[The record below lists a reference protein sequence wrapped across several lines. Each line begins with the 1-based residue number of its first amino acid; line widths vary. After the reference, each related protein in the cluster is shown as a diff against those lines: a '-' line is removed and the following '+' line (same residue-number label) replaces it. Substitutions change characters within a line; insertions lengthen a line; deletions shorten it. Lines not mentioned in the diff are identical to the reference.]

1 MNMSAPLKSRIAV
14 LLLAA
19 SVVPLLAGCFGAVA
33 VGAGAGV
40 LLATDRRAS
49 EIYLSDEGTEIRAA
63 NRINEKYGDKVHVN
77 VTSYNRTVLLTGE
90 VPDETAKAGV
100 EQIIV
105 GLPNVK
111 ATVNELQIAGPS
123 SFSAR
128 GNDSYIT
135 SKVKARFIDHN
146 KFRPTV
152 VKVVTE
158 VGSVY
163 LLGLVTKTEAEAA
176 VEITRTTGGVM
187 KVVRVMEIIPD
198 AEARRLDATDSKK
211 TAQKNNDKA
220 AKP

>member
-1 MNMSAPLKSRIAV
+1 MNMSAPLKNRIAI

-40 LLATDRRAS
+40 LMATDRRAS

-63 NRINEKYGDKVHVN
+63 NRISDKYGDKVHVN

-90 VPDETAKAGV
+90 VPDEATKSGV
-100 EQIIV
+100 EQIV
-105 GLPNVK
+105 AGLPNVK

-152 VKVVTE
+152 IKVVTE
-158 VGSVY
+158 AGSVY
-163 LLGLVTKTEAEAA
+163 LLGLVTKAEADTA
-176 VEITRTTGGVM
+176 VEIARTTGGVM

-198 AEARRLDATDSKK
+198 AEARRLDATD
-211 TAQKNNDKA
+211 TNKNAKPGDKA